1 MKPPADAKSDL
12 IEKLSQT
19 SYKIDVNPA
28 QIDEFK
34 REYQSNAAIQWYTRD
49 TFLYRL
55 INQALRCEDI
65 ETLFACRL
73 FITDL
78 QKQLSELHEETI
90 RSNNPSNNTKI
101 SSYRGQFMSSSTIDQ
116 FRENIG
122 SLISTN
128 VFLSTSLAFDIAVMF
143 AGGSESKS
151 TTSLQTVLFCVEID
165 PKIENTRPYAQIKH
179 FSNFE
184 EEDEVLFAVGTVF
197 RIEKFDTLSVTN
209 DVLVI
214 HLQMVDENEVP
225 QISFDFSQ
233 LIPFEQIQGTLTTIF
248 FLDIRI

>member
-1 MKPPADAKSDL
+1 
-12 IEKLSQT
+12 
-19 SYKIDVNPA
+19 
-28 QIDEFK
+28 
-34 REYQSNAAIQWYTRD
+34 
-49 TFLYRL
+49 
-55 INQALRCEDI
+55 
-65 ETLFACRL
+65 
-73 FITDL
+73 
-78 QKQLSELHEETI
+78 
-90 RSNNPSNNTKI
+90 
-101 SSYRGQFMSSSTIDQ
+101 
-116 FRENIG
+116 
-122 SLISTN
+122 
-128 VFLSTSLAFDIAVMF
+128 MF
-143 AGGSESKS
+143 AGGSGSKS
-151 TTSLQTVLFCVEID
+151 TTSLKTVLFCVEID

>member
-1 MKPPADAKSDL
+1 MKPPTDAKSDL

-19 SYKIDVNPA
+19 SYKIDV
-28 QIDEFK
+28 
-34 REYQSNAAIQWYTRD
+34 
-49 TFLYRL
+49 
-55 INQALRCEDI
+55 
-65 ETLFACRL
+65 
-73 FITDL
+73 
-78 QKQLSELHEETI
+78 
-90 RSNNPSNNTKI
+90 TKI

-143 AGGSESKS
+143 AGGSGSKS
-151 TTSLQTVLFCVEID
+151 TTSLKTVLFCVEID

-233 LIPFEQIQGTLTTIF
+233 LIPFEQSQGTLTTISSLTF
-248 FLDIRI
+248 VFNFVVFSSNLCIYQFNGIIRK